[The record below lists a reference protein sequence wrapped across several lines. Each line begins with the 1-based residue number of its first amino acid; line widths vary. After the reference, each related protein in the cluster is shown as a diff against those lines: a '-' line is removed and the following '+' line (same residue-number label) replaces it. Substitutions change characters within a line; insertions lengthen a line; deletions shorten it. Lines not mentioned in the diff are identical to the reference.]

1 MNKTLQVF
9 LYELKTT
16 VLRKS
21 FILTLLLIPLSGLI
35 VTLVLG
41 NRSDNSG
48 VATILSSLTG
58 TEEEISWIGL
68 VDDSKLINT
77 IPDDYSSSILL
88 IPTEAEANQ
97 ALENNQI
104 KAFYVIPENYVEAG
118 DVFVYRPD
126 FNPLSAGEDN
136 YKIERVLIMNLL
148 SDQNE
153 LKRLIIDYPD
163 FEVELLSPEPQRDP
177 ENQLTFFLPYIVT
190 FLFYFVIL
198 ASASLMLNSVTNE
211 KSNRVIEILLT
222 SVTPLQ
228 LLSGKITALGLT
240 GLLQTVV
247 WSGSG
252 LLILRFSGRNLSLTS
267 EFQLPISILFWGVIF
282 FICGY
287 ALFES
292 ISLSDNFF
300 PYRSIPNRND
310 LPASHNAAIANK
322 TSSEMVKRVCQSG
335 IFEKAALI
343 GRLTGAVNGKML
355 KIIEMSEF
363 GFSINICKNQK
374 GITIGSVNKPAIC
387 CASLDSVVV
396 APSAAIIA
404 AIITNAG
411 MNTAIVINK
420 NDKSICP
427 VFKSGNMRNIA
438 MNPSKPK
445 ITQTTSWVKPT
456 LKLPITFAVIN

>member
-21 FILTLLLIPLSGLI
+21 FILTLFLIPLAGLI

-58 TEEEISWIGL
+58 TEEEISLIGL

-97 ALENNQI
+97 ALENSQI

-118 DVFVYRPD
+118 DVLVYRPD

-136 YKIERVLIMNLL
+136 YKIERILNINLL

-153 LKRLIIDYPD
+153 LKTLIIDYPD

-177 ENQLTFFLPYIVT
+177 GHQLTFFLPYIVT

-252 LLILRFSGRNLSLTS
+252 LLILRFSGRSLSLPA

-282 FICGY
+282 FVCGY
-287 ALFES
+287 ALFA
-292 ISLSDNFF
+292 SLMAGVGALVSNIREASQATTIIVIPLVIPLMLLAPIIEKPNGTLAMIFSLF
-300 PYRSIPNRND
+300 PLTSPVTMMTR
-310 LPASHNAAIANK
+310 LAAGDVPIWQLILAVILLLLSAAWVIKSVSRLFQAQYLLSGKEFKLK
-322 TSSEMVKRVCQSG
+322 TFAR
-335 IFEKAALI
+335 ILI
-343 GRLTGAVNGKML
+343 GKV
-355 KIIEMSEF
+355 
-363 GFSINICKNQK
+363 
-374 GITIGSVNKPAIC
+374 
-387 CASLDSVVV
+387 
-396 APSAAIIA
+396 
-404 AIITNAG
+404 
-411 MNTAIVINK
+411 
-420 NDKSICP
+420 
-427 VFKSGNMRNIA
+427 
-438 MNPSKPK
+438 
-445 ITQTTSWVKPT
+445 
-456 LKLPITFAVIN
+456 

>member
-104 KAFYVIPENYVEAG
+104 KAFYVIPENYVESG

-136 YKIERVLIMNLL
+136 YKIERVLNMNLL

-153 LKRLIIDYPD
+153 LKPLIIDYPD

-252 LLILRFSGRNLSLTS
+252 LLILRFSGRNLSLPS

-287 ALFES
+287 ALFASLMAGVGALVSNVREASQATTIIVIPLVIPLMLLAPIIENPNGTLAMIFSLFPLTSPVTMMTRLAAGDVPIWQIILS
-292 ISLSDNFF
+292 IILLLLS
-300 PYRSIPNRND
+300 
-310 LPASHNAAIANK
+310 AAWVIKSVSRLFQAQYLLSGKEFKLK
-322 TSSEMVKRVCQSG
+322 TFAM
-335 IFEKAALI
+335 ILI
-343 GRLTGAVNGKML
+343 GKV
-355 KIIEMSEF
+355 
-363 GFSINICKNQK
+363 
-374 GITIGSVNKPAIC
+374 
-387 CASLDSVVV
+387 
-396 APSAAIIA
+396 
-404 AIITNAG
+404 
-411 MNTAIVINK
+411 
-420 NDKSICP
+420 
-427 VFKSGNMRNIA
+427 
-438 MNPSKPK
+438 
-445 ITQTTSWVKPT
+445 
-456 LKLPITFAVIN
+456 

>member
-104 KAFYVIPENYVEAG
+104 KAFYVIPENYVESG

-136 YKIERVLIMNLL
+136 YKIERVLNMNLL

-153 LKRLIIDYPD
+153 LKPLIIDYPD

-252 LLILRFSGRNLSLTS
+252 LLILRFSGRNLSLPS

-287 ALFES
+287 ALFASLMAGVGALVSDVREASQATTIIVIPLVIPLMLLAPIIENPNGTLAMIFSLFPLTSPVTMMTRLAAGDVPIWQIILS
-292 ISLSDNFF
+292 IILLLLS
-300 PYRSIPNRND
+300 
-310 LPASHNAAIANK
+310 AAWVIKSVSRLFQAQYLLSGKEFKLK
-322 TSSEMVKRVCQSG
+322 TFAM
-335 IFEKAALI
+335 ILI
-343 GRLTGAVNGKML
+343 GKV
-355 KIIEMSEF
+355 
-363 GFSINICKNQK
+363 
-374 GITIGSVNKPAIC
+374 
-387 CASLDSVVV
+387 
-396 APSAAIIA
+396 
-404 AIITNAG
+404 
-411 MNTAIVINK
+411 
-420 NDKSICP
+420 
-427 VFKSGNMRNIA
+427 
-438 MNPSKPK
+438 
-445 ITQTTSWVKPT
+445 
-456 LKLPITFAVIN
+456 

>member
-136 YKIERVLIMNLL
+136 YKIERVLNMNLL

-153 LKRLIIDYPD
+153 FKPLIIDYPD

-252 LLILRFSGRNLSLTS
+252 LLILRFSGRNLSLPS

-287 ALFES
+287 ALFASLMAGVGALVSNVREASQATTIIVIPLVIPLMLLAPIIENPNGTLAMIFSLFPLTSPVTMMTRLAAGDVPIWQIILS
-292 ISLSDNFF
+292 IILLLLS
-300 PYRSIPNRND
+300 
-310 LPASHNAAIANK
+310 AAWVIKSVSRLFQAQYLLSGKEFKLK
-322 TSSEMVKRVCQSG
+322 TFAM
-335 IFEKAALI
+335 ILI
-343 GRLTGAVNGKML
+343 GKV
-355 KIIEMSEF
+355 
-363 GFSINICKNQK
+363 
-374 GITIGSVNKPAIC
+374 
-387 CASLDSVVV
+387 
-396 APSAAIIA
+396 
-404 AIITNAG
+404 
-411 MNTAIVINK
+411 
-420 NDKSICP
+420 
-427 VFKSGNMRNIA
+427 
-438 MNPSKPK
+438 
-445 ITQTTSWVKPT
+445 
-456 LKLPITFAVIN
+456 

>member
-136 YKIERVLIMNLL
+136 YKIERVLNMNLL

-153 LKRLIIDYPD
+153 LKPLIIDYPD

-252 LLILRFSGRNLSLTS
+252 LLILRFSGRNLSLPS

-287 ALFES
+287 ALFASLMAGVGALVSNVREASQATTIIVIPLVIPLMLLAPIIENPNGTLAMIFSLFPLTSPVTMMTRLAAGDVPIWQIILS
-292 ISLSDNFF
+292 IILLLLS
-300 PYRSIPNRND
+300 
-310 LPASHNAAIANK
+310 AAWVIKSVSRLFQAQYLLSGKEFKLK
-322 TSSEMVKRVCQSG
+322 TFAM
-335 IFEKAALI
+335 ILI
-343 GRLTGAVNGKML
+343 GKV
-355 KIIEMSEF
+355 
-363 GFSINICKNQK
+363 
-374 GITIGSVNKPAIC
+374 
-387 CASLDSVVV
+387 
-396 APSAAIIA
+396 
-404 AIITNAG
+404 
-411 MNTAIVINK
+411 
-420 NDKSICP
+420 
-427 VFKSGNMRNIA
+427 
-438 MNPSKPK
+438 
-445 ITQTTSWVKPT
+445 
-456 LKLPITFAVIN
+456 